1 MKERKKKEQLIKK
14 VKENLK
20 TTSRKGHIVL
30 QYCNLFKFLPW
41 KCIEFC
47 YNRCTKWRNS
57 MRGEM
62 IYFAFIKIDNKSL
75 NLKESLEK
83 NPAVL
88 E

>member
-1 MKERKKKEQLIKK
+1 
-14 VKENLK
+14 
-20 TTSRKGHIVL
+20 
-30 QYCNLFKFLPW
+30 
-41 KCIEFC
+41 
-47 YNRCTKWRNS
+47 